1 MKTLFTQRLVS
12 RRFAVAIAAIVVI
25 AGLAFGIQQA
35 WANSQAQPVKQT
47 SPLHPRFALLD
58 AEGVNVLTSGQA
70 VSTMKTCGACHDTD
84 FIVSHSFHADLGLAD
99 YQQVKGA
106 QPWDA
111 GNGYFGQ
118 WDALTY
124 RYLSQAG
131 DERLDLGTP
140 DWLMQFGERVPGG
153 GPATTSRDGRS
164 LLTLTPDASNPET
177 SVLDPQTGQPVAWD
191 WQKSGVLEM
200 SCFLCHLNDPDTEA
214 RTAEI
219 RRGNFGWAN
228 TATLNRLGLVN
239 KSGDGW
245 TFNTAAFD
253 ADGLLKQEYVQL
265 QDPTNANC
273 ATCHGTVHVDQQ
285 TPLTYTGCSLDQPQT
300 ATTGQIIAAQKIS
313 ASGMNIA
320 GKNDLTYAW
329 DIHAERALK
338 CTDCH
343 FSLNNPAQ
351 AQREASV
358 NLEHLTYDPRRLEI
372 GEYVERPDHN
382 FARGQSAQF
391 NVAPELKG
399 TMRRCDS
406 CHDAQTAHA
415 DWLPY
420 TDRHMQVLDCETCH
434 IPQMHAPAIQ
444 SYDWTVI
451 TPAGEA
457 ISQCRGVEGTGSSQ
471 TDLITGFSPIF
482 LKRTNVDGHTSLST
496 YNLVSSWFW
505 VYTDAHG
512 NERPVRQIDL
522 QAAYLQ
528 NGQYAPE
535 VVTVFDANHDGTL
548 QPLELRIDTPE
559 KQTFI
564 AGRLSAI
571 GLQNPRIVGQV
582 QPYSINHNV
591 VRGENTISDCATCHS
606 DNSRVGAAMTL
617 ATYLPGG
624 VLPQFVSDTNVKNT
638 GALTKDE
645 SGALMYTPATTGDG
659 LYVFGHNRVFW
670 IDLVGA
676 LAFVGALAGVGGHAT
691 MRYLAGKRR
700 RKSKPHTQPVY
711 MYAAYE
717 RFWHWLQTV
726 TIVLLLF
733 TGLIIHRPDI
743 FGLFAF
749 RGVVTLHNILAVILI
764 VNAALSL
771 FWHVTNGE
779 IRQYIPRPIGFFDD
793 AIVQAK
799 YYLRGIFRGEPHPF
813 EKRRDKKMNPL
824 QQATYFGLLNVL
836 LPLQIVT
843 GALMWGAQRW
853 PDAANL
859 LGGLPVLAPFHS
871 LIAWLLAA
879 FVVGHVYLTT
889 TGATPLEAMKGMI
902 TGWEDIE
909 THGGHNEPIEQPA
922 PAPAT
927 AEAET
932 PAGAA
937 AESA

>member
-1 MKTLFTQRLVS
+1 MS
-12 RRFAVAIAAIVVI
+12 RRFVIVAVAVVLI
-25 AGLAFGIQQA
+25 AGLAIGIQQA
-35 WANSQAQPVKQT
+35 WASGQAQPVKQT

-58 AEGVNVLTSGQA
+58 ADGNNVLTSGQA

-84 FIVSHSFHADLGLAD
+84 FITSHSFHADLGLTD
-99 YQQVKGA
+99 YQKVKGA

-111 GNGYFGQ
+111 SNGYFGQ
-118 WDALTY
+118 WDALNY

-140 DWLMQFGERVPGG
+140 DWLMQFGDRVPGG
-153 GPATTSRDGRS
+153 GPATTSRDGKS
-164 LLTLTPDASNPET
+164 LLTLSPDAANPET
-177 SVLDPQTGQPVAWD
+177 SVLDPKTGQPVAWD

-200 SCFLCHLNDPDTEA
+200 SCFLCHLDKPDSAA
-214 RTAEI
+214 RTTEI
-219 RRGNFGWAN
+219 RNGNFGWAN
-228 TATLNRLGLVN
+228 TATLNQLGVVT
-239 KSGDGW
+239 KSGSGW
-245 TFNTAAFD
+245 TFNATAFD
-253 ADGLLKQEYVQL
+253 ADGLLKQDYVQL

-273 ATCHGTVHVDQQ
+273 AACHGQVHVDQK

-300 ATTGQIIAAQKIS
+300 ATTGQLVAAQKIS

-320 GKNDLTYAW
+320 DKDNLKYAW

-351 AQREASV
+351 SQRDSSE
-358 NLEHLTYDPRRLEI
+358 NLAHLQYDPRRLEI
-372 GEYVERPDHN
+372 GEYVQKPDHN

-391 NVAPELKG
+391 NVSPELKG

-420 TDRHMQVLDCETCH
+420 VDRHMQVLDCETCH
-434 IPQMHAPAIQ
+434 IPEMHAPAVQ

-457 ISQCRGVEGTGSSQ
+457 ISQCRGVEGTGNSQ
-471 TDLITGFSPIF
+471 NDLITGFSPVF

-505 VYTDAHG
+505 VYDDAKG
-512 NERPVRQIDL
+512 NQRPVRQIDL
-522 QAAYLQ
+522 EAAYLQ
-528 NGQYAPE
+528 NGQYTPE
-535 VVTVFDANHDGTL
+535 VIKTFDANNDGTL
-548 QPLELRIDTPE
+548 QTTELRIDTPE
-559 KQTFI
+559 KQAFV

-571 GLQNPRIVGQV
+571 GLKNPRIVGQV
-582 QPYSINHNV
+582 QPYSINHDV
-591 VRGENTISDCATCHS
+591 VRGETAISACATCHS

-624 VLPQFVSDTNVKNT
+624 VLPQFVNDTNVKNNGT
-638 GALTKDE
+638 LDKDS
-645 SGALMYTPATTGDG
+645 SGALKYTPATSSDG
-659 LYVFGHNRVFW
+659 VYVFGHNRVFW
-670 IDLVGA
+670 IDLLGA
-676 LAFVGALAGVGGHAT
+676 LAFVGALAGVSGHAT
-691 MRYLAGKRR
+691 MRYLAAKRM

-711 MYAAYE
+711 MYAGYE

-726 TIVLLLF
+726 SIILLLF

-743 FGLFAF
+743 FGVFAF

-764 VNAALSL
+764 FNAALSL

-799 YYLRGIFRGEPHPF
+799 YYLRGIFKGEAHPF

-843 GALMWGAQRW
+843 GALMWGAQQW
-853 PDAANL
+853 PQLANM

-871 LIAWLLAA
+871 LVAWLLAA
-879 FVVGHVYLTT
+879 FIVGHVYLTT
-889 TGATPLEAMKGMI
+889 TGATPLEAMRGMV

-909 THGGHNEPIEQPA
+909 THEGHDEPIEKPGQA
-922 PAPAT
+922 PAGAT
-927 AEAET
+927 AE
-932 PAGAA
+932 
-937 AESA
+937 SAPSA

>member
-1 MKTLFTQRLVS
+1 MKTLLSQRLIS
-12 RRFAVAIAAIVVI
+12 RRFLIVAVAVVLI

-35 WANSQAQPVKQT
+35 WARGQARPAEQI

-58 AEGVNVLTSGQA
+58 VDGVNVLTSSKA

-84 FIVSHSFHADLGLAD
+84 FITSHSFHSDLGLAD
-99 YQQVKGA
+99 YQKVTGA

-118 WDALTY
+118 WDALNY

-153 GPATTSRDGRS
+153 GPATTSRDGKS
-164 LLTLTPDASNPET
+164 LLTLSPDATNPET
-177 SVLDPQTGQPVAWD
+177 SVLDPKTGQSVAWD

-200 SCFLCHLNDPDTEA
+200 SCFLCHLNNPDSAA
-214 RTAEI
+214 RTIEI
-219 RRGNFGWAN
+219 RGGNFGWAN
-228 TATLNRLGLVN
+228 TATLNQLGIVTRR
-239 KSGDGW
+239 DEGW
-245 TFNTAAFD
+245 TYDVAAFD
-253 ADGLLKQEYVQL
+253 ADGLLKEEYVQL
-265 QDPTNANC
+265 QDPTNTNC
-273 ATCHGTVHVDQQ
+273 AACHGKVHVDQQ
-285 TPLTYTGCSLDQPQT
+285 TPLTYTGCSLDQAQT
-300 ATTGQIIAAQKIS
+300 ATTGQLVAAQKIS
-313 ASGMNIA
+313 ASGMNIT
-320 GKNDLTYAW
+320 GKDDLKYAW

-351 AQREASV
+351 SQRDASAG
-358 NLEHLTYDPRRLEI
+358 LEHLQYDPRRLEI

-391 NVAPELKG
+391 NVSPELKG

-420 TDRHMQVLDCETCH
+420 VDRHMQVLDCETCH
-434 IPQMHAPAIQ
+434 IPEMHAPAIQ

-471 TDLITGFSPIF
+471 NDLITGFSPVF

-505 VYTDAHG
+505 VYDDAKG
-512 NERPVRQIDL
+512 NQRPVRQIDL
-522 QAAYLQ
+522 VAAYLQ
-528 NGQYAPE
+528 NGQYTPDVIKA
-535 VVTVFDANHDGTL
+535 FDANNDGTL
-548 QPLELRIDTPE
+548 QTTELRLDTPE
-559 KQTFI
+559 KQAFV
-564 AGRLSAI
+564 AGHLSAI
-571 GLQNPRIVGQV
+571 GLRNPRIVGQV

-624 VLPQFVSDTNVKNT
+624 VVPQFVSDTNVKNT
-638 GALTKDE
+638 GTLDKDS
-645 SGALMYTPATTGDG
+645 SGALTYTPATTSDG
-659 LYVFGHNRVFW
+659 LYVFGRDRVFV
-670 IDLVGA
+670 IDLLGA
-676 LAFVGALAGVGGHAT
+676 LAFVGVLAGVSGHAT
-691 MRYLAGKRR
+691 MRYLAGKRN
-700 RKSKPHTQPVY
+700 RKAKPHTQPVY
-711 MYAAYE
+711 MYAGYE

-726 TIVLLLF
+726 SIILLLF

-764 VNAALSL
+764 FNAALSL

-779 IRQYIPRPIGFFDD
+779 IRQYVPRPIGFFDD

-799 YYLRGIFRGEPHPF
+799 YYLRGIFKGEAHPF
-813 EKRRDKKMNPL
+813 EKRRDRKMNPL

-836 LPLQIVT
+836 LPLQIIT
-843 GALMWGAQRW
+843 GALMWGAQQW

-871 LIAWLLAA
+871 LVAWLLAA
-879 FVVGHVYLTT
+879 FIVAHVYLTT
-889 TGATPLEAMKGMI
+889 TGATPLEAIRGMV

-909 THGGHNEPIEQPA
+909 THDAHGAHDEPIEPPAQA
-922 PAPAT
+922 PAGAT
-927 AEAET
+927 AE
-932 PAGAA
+932 
-937 AESA
+937 SA